1 MKGWQAPENPLL
13 GIFRVDNPGSP
24 YHQTLPAPRVLQNQ
38 IDSRIE
44 AHVARVELQLLKEL
58 QKAMKQKTCAWTEIF
73 STVFLILRV
82 TEKDIWRLMYWLKH
96 DKEVSTVFLPVF
108 LLPTTYRCYWE
119 ICRRISGNTPKA
131 LASSCKGVCSAPI
144 CFWPTYTARAASR
157 MVSGPPSHVSTRS
170 S

>member
-13 GIFRVDNPGSP
+13 GIIRVDNPGSP

-96 DKEVSTVFLPVF
+96 DKEVSTSFEPPFVTFTLITGF
-108 LLPTTYRCYWE
+108 IGE
-119 ICRRISGNTPKA
+119 ICRRTSGNIPKA
-131 LASSCKGVCSAPI
+131 LASSCKGVFSAPI
-144 CFWPTYTARAASR
+144 CF
-157 MVSGPPSHVSTRS
+157 
-170 S
+170 

>member
-13 GIFRVDNPGSP
+13 GIIRVDNPGSP

-96 DKEVSTVFLPVF
+96 DKEVSTVFCPSSF
-108 LLPTTYRCYWE
+108 CPLLT
-119 ICRRISGNTPKA
+119 
-131 LASSCKGVCSAPI
+131 GVIGKSAG
-144 CFWPTYTARAASR
+144 
-157 MVSGPPSHVSTRS
+157 V
-170 S
+170 

>member
-13 GIFRVDNPGSP
+13 GIYRVDNPGSP

-96 DKEVSTVFLPVF
+96 DKEVSTGFEPPFVTFTLITGVLVNLQAYKWKHPEGPRQLVQRSLF
-108 LLPTTYRCYWE
+108 CSNLL
-119 ICRRISGNTPKA
+119 
-131 LASSCKGVCSAPI
+131 LAHLHCAGSIPDG
-144 CFWPTYTARAASR
+144 F
-157 MVSGPPSHVSTRS
+157 RS
-170 S
+170 SKPCKYML